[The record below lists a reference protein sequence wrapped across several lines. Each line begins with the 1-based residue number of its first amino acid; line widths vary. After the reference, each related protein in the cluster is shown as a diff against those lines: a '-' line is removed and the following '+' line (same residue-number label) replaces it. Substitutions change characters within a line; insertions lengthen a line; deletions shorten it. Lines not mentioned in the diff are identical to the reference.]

1 MNRSFITLG
10 DMVGLAIGAPEP
22 GTVNFRILQALLRSL
37 IEILKVSEAPTEYD
51 SKAIQEM
58 RKGDARKEAL
68 DSTGIFHTPE
78 LFHTPDLIRRRSSLG
93 RRVSKTIISQLI
105 VVLLSLPVIS
115 QPNL

>member
-1 MNRSFITLG
+1 MTLG
-10 DMVGLAIGAPEP
+10 DMVGLAIGVPEP

-58 RKGDARKEAL
+58 RRGDARKEAL
-68 DSTGIFHTPE
+68 DSPGIFHIPE
-78 LFHTPDLIRRRSSLG
+78 LTRRRSSLG
-93 RRVSKTIISQLI
+93 RRVSKTLISQLI
-105 VVLLSLPVIS
+105 VVMLSLPVIS